1 MPVKKYD
8 RYFGGNAAKAKGAM
22 AKEHGSERGKAIFH
36 ALINKK
42 REKAGETEKAR
53 G

>member
-1 MPVKKYD
+1 MPVEKYD

-22 AKEHGSERGKAIFH
+22 EEQYGPERAKAIFH

-42 REKAGETEKAR
+42 RKKAGETEKAR
-53 G
+53 A